1 MGNTNQKTI
10 KENNSLVSIYS
21 NTNPLYYQRELI
33 HVLFHILNQKG
44 KSKLCFKPLIS
55 SLLNNNNILFSGLLS
70 NISFFI
76 SSEQNSFTVLLFQQ
90 FVFDE
95 KFITFEKEEK
105 PIHHPLPKEEE
116 KVEPPQETFSISV
129 IPPSIEEN
137 IEYNYTCS
145 LEIVCF
151 YTPQVKET
159 LNTPSKKTSE
169 SSIHQKKKR
178 SPIKKDK
185 RNSVAG
191 KTFEEIYN
199 TLLIKQKM
207 RNPDF

>member
-1 MGNTNQKTI
+1 MGNTNQRTV
-10 KENNSLVSIYS
+10 EESGSSVSIYS

-33 HVLFHILNQKG
+33 QLLSHFLNQKG
-44 KSKLCFKPLIS
+44 RGKLSFKPLMS
-55 SLLNNNNILFSGLLS
+55 SILNNNSIIFSGLLS

-76 SSEQNSFTVLLFQQ
+76 SSQNNHYSLFLFQQ

-105 PIHHPLPKEEE
+105 PILPPPPKEEE
-116 KVEPPQETFSISV
+116 KIEPPQETFSISV
-129 IPPSIEEN
+129 IPPSIEEK

-145 LEIVCF
+145 LGIVCF
-151 YTPQVKET
+151 YTPQVI
-159 LNTPSKKTSE
+159 SKQSIPTKKISE
-169 SSIHQKKKR
+169 KSFHNKKK
-178 SPIKKDK
+178 SAIKKDK

-199 TLLIKQKM
+199 TLLIKQQM